1 MKVLQKYYLHNQ
13 KCKWNHGPQHSQTT
27 EKSLAHRE
35 EWGPTPDTWLDLKM
49 MTEARHTSPHSVR
62 VHLYKIS
69 TEAEHRQGV
78 TGAGKGFFVGIPGVE
93 NRQERRAAQV
103 SARHTAEE
111 HFQTVPLSV

>member
-13 KCKWNHGPQHSQTT
+13 KCKWNHWPQHSHTT
-27 EKSLAHRE
+27 EESLVHKE
-35 EWGPTPDTWLDLKM
+35 EWVLTPDTWLDLKM

-78 TGAGKGFFVGIPGVE
+78 TGAGKGSSTWGFLCGNSKCGEPTRDKSCTRG
-93 NRQERRAAQV
+93 
-103 SARHTAEE
+103 
-111 HFQTVPLSV
+111 